1 MNQKIRKTIIMNRL
15 WEGIKGFGME
25 VWYFF
30 SSRIF
35 WKNFG
40 KQLAIVAGL
49 LFLLFWGMKCFTRHG
64 DAVKVGNYIQKNI
77 KVVEDLADDEGFEIV
92 VTDSIYRE
100 DFPADMVLEQNPAP
114 NSYVKI
120 GRTIYVKITTN
131 RGNLVRVPDIKGN
144 DQVDSYIEL
153 LNMAKIKIGKIDT
166 IADPNLSDGTILQVI
181 VGNEDVYKKL
191 GDGVMV
197 REGSQIRLVIAK
209 REINEREVPTFIT
222 GGRYM
227 TFGEYSLYLDS
238 NELLIGEIKTD
249 ASVTDENA
257 SYVIKVVPGPR
268 SSVSKGDSVTVFLS
282 GKNPAGTR
290 TDSFEQ

>member
-1 MNQKIRKTIIMNRL
+1 MSNI
-15 WEGIKGFGME
+15 WSGFKNVGKE
-25 VWYFF
+25 AYYFF
-30 SSRIF
+30 TSRIF

-40 KQLAIVAGL
+40 KQIGIIALI
-49 LFLLFWGMKCFTRHG
+49 LFLLFWVAKCFTRHG

-77 KVVEDLADDEGFEIV
+77 RDVERLADDSGFEIV

-114 NSYVKI
+114 ESYVKT
-120 GRTIYVKITTN
+120 GRRIYVKITTN
-131 RGNLVRVPDIKGN
+131 RGNLVRLPDIKGN

-153 LNMAKIKIGKIDT
+153 LDMMKIKVSKIDT
-166 IADPNLSDGTILQVI
+166 VPDPNLADGTVLQVI

-191 GDGVMV
+191 GQGVNI

-209 REINEREVPTFIT
+209 REINEREVPSFID

-227 TFGEYSLYLDS
+227 TFGEYSLHLDAR
-238 NELLIGEIKTD
+238 ELQIGEIKPD

-257 SYVIKVVPGPR
+257 AFVIKVSPGPR
-268 SSVSKGDSVTVFLS
+268 SPVMKGDSVTVFIS

>member
-1 MNQKIRKTIIMNRL
+1 MNRL
-15 WEGIKGFGME
+15 WEKIKGFGRE
-25 VWYFF
+25 VYYFF
-30 SSRIF
+30 TSQIF

-40 KQLAIVAGL
+40 KQLAIVAGI

-77 KVVEDLADDEGFEIV
+77 REVENLADDNGFEIV

-100 DFPADMVLEQNPAP
+100 DFPADMVLEQNPAA
-114 NSYVKI
+114 NSYVKT

-131 RGNLVRVPDIKGN
+131 RGNLVRLPDIKGN
-144 DQVDSYIEL
+144 DQVDSYMEL
-153 LNMAKIKIGKIDT
+153 LAMSKIKISKIDT
-166 IADPNLSDGTILQVI
+166 IPDPNLSDGTVLQVI

-191 GDGVMV
+191 SEGVMI

-209 REINEREVPTFIT
+209 REINEREVPSFID
-222 GGRYM
+222 GSRYV
-227 TFGEYSLYLDS
+227 TLGEYSLYLDAR
-238 NELLIGEIKTD
+238 ELTIGEIKSD
-249 ASVTDENA
+249 ASVTDENS

-268 SSVSKGDSVTVFLS
+268 SPVAKGDSVTVFIS

-290 TDSFEQ
+290 TDSFDQ